1 MEREIRNRIRRQLRL
16 QGRNPN
22 TVSNRDIERMRQ
34 MELEKLIP
42 KELGGAQ
49 SGNSIS
55 DSDIEK
61 LRQMKEYMDKNDG
74 GSRRSPR
81 DTIVT

>member
-1 MEREIRNRIRRQLRL
+1 MEKEIRRRIRRNL
-16 QGRNPN
+16 QNRNPN
-22 TVSNRDIERMRQ
+22 TVSNRDIQRMRE

-42 KELGGAQ
+42 KELGSAQ

-55 DSDIEK
+55 DRDIER
-61 LRQMKEYMDKNDG
+61 LREMREYLKKNDG